1 MQPEDRA
8 VIDLQLSIYSQQG
21 QWDKIRLMLQ
31 RRELSLNP
39 ASAAGLTY
47 AEALLRLDRPEHA
60 RAILSKALIAEPG
73 NRYARMMLGEAQLAT
88 GDARSALATLRPLV
102 EGVFVY
108 PREFE
113 LAERAA
119 IAAGD
124 PLSAVL
130 SARRKSGELS
140 RRSTL
145 IEQGFAATARSN
157 WPSARAAWQQLQR
170 LGDDAELL
178 RRIADCASLSGAH
191 TLAITSADKA
201 AALQP
206 EDAELLHL
214 AGAGVSPPAWIR
226 CERERCWKQRS
237 NWPLPTRSVSPF
249 PHRRLA
255 IGDYAPGECLAFGR
269 HFLSV
274 GDGRDGGGG
283 NRAGALCGFSG
294 AAAIEDVG
302 LVLVKRPNQ

>member
-1 MQPEDRA
+1 MDLLGRLDEAARLGEAARKVQPDDRA
-8 VIDLQLSIYSQQG
+8 VIDLQLSVYSQQG

-47 AEALLRLDRPEHA
+47 AEALLRLDHPEHA
-60 RAILSKALIAEPG
+60 RAILSKALIIEPG

-88 GDARSALATLRPLV
+88 GDARSALTTLRPLV

-119 IAAGD
+119 VAAGD

-145 IEQGFAATARSN
+145 IEQGLAATARSN
-157 WPSARAAWQQLQR
+157 WPSALAAWQQLQS
-170 LGDDAELL
+170 LGEDAELL
-178 RRIADCASLSGAH
+178 RRIADCASLTGAH
-191 TLAITSADKA
+191 ALAITSADKA
-201 AALQP
+201 AALKP
-206 EDAELLHL
+206 GDAELLHL
-214 AGAGVSPPAWIR
+214 AGAV
-226 CERERCWKQRS
+226 
-237 NWPLPTRSVSPF
+237 
-249 PHRRLA
+249 RLA
-255 IGDYAPGECLAFGR
+255 AGLDPVRARTLLEAAVELAPANPQFRADLA
-269 HFLSV
+269 
-274 GDGRDGGGG
+274 
-283 NRAGALCGFSG
+283 RARG
-294 AAAIEDVG
+294 AAS
-302 LVLVKRPNQ
+302 